1 MEPRTTNKTQVVI
14 VGAGPAGLSLA
25 TQLFRHNIE
34 FILLEKNETTTS
46 LSKAIVVQARTLEI
60 FQELGIAEEA
70 IKRGAI
76 TTDMNLYYKGKKR
89 VSVNLSGLGAGLSDF
104 PFALSLEQS
113 ETEKLL
119 VEYLLKNKKAV
130 HWKSEF
136 THFKEHNEEVTAY
149 YKDENGNQHDI
160 VANYLVGC
168 DGAGS
173 LIRHQL
179 DLSFEGS
186 TEPKLFYVADVKLK
200 STVINKNA
208 LYFYMTKKGF
218 VLFFP
223 MEGHGHYRIVGV
235 LPEDENKNE
244 YQFSGIEP
252 IIKEQIISPVDF
264 EELRWFSTYK
274 VHSRKAASFFKGHC
288 FIAGDAAHIHTPAGG
303 QGMNTGIQDAYNLAW
318 KIAYA
323 SRKELSNEVLKTYD
337 TERIGN
343 AKRLLQTTDRIFD
356 IMSGVNP
363 FWNFVRLSF
372 LPLFFNLL
380 GRSKLVKRKIFPL
393 LSQTGIAYPDSFLSL
408 KSSIGKVKAGDRMP
422 YFVFSNGRSIFSY
435 LSQPFFKLVYFEND
449 DVSNH
454 PLKDS
459 KLPVEFL
466 CFKEIPSPIFGAAKK
481 FYILLR
487 PDNHISYIG
496 TDISKCR
503 ELINKILLIET
514 INGN

>member
-1 MEPRTTNKTQVVI
+1 MEPRTANKTQVVI

-34 FILLEKNETTTS
+34 FILLEKNGTTTS

-70 IKRGAI
+70 IKRGAV

-89 VSVNLSGLGAGLSDF
+89 VSVNLSGLGTGLSDF

-119 VEYLLKNKKAV
+119 VEYLLKNKKTI

-136 THFKEHNEEVTAY
+136 THFKEHNEGVTAY
-149 YKDENGNQHDI
+149 YKDENGNEHDV

-179 DLSFEGS
+179 DLSFKGS

-208 LYFYMTKKGF
+208 LYFYMAKKGF

-235 LPEDENKNE
+235 LPEDENKKE

-303 QGMNTGIQDAYNLAW
+303 QGMNTGIQDAHNLAW
-318 KIAYA
+318 KIACSLRGEA
-323 SRKELSNEVLKTYD
+323 NDALLETYN
-337 TERIGN
+337 TERVAN
-343 AKRLLQTTDRIFD
+343 AAHLLQTTDRLFD
-356 IMSGVNP
+356 FMTGRSPV
-363 FWNFVRLSF
+363 WNFLRLN
-372 LPLFFNLL
+372 FFPYLL
-380 GRSKLVKRKIFPL
+380 GLVTKNEFVRKKIFPL
-393 LSQTGIAYPDSFLSL
+393 ISQTGITYPDSYLTVQSA
-408 KSSIGKVKAGDRMP
+408 IGKVKAGDRMH
-422 YFVFSNGRSIFSY
+422 YFVFPGGEQIFT
-435 LSQPFFKLVYFEND
+435 
-449 DVSNH
+449 
-454 PLKDS
+454 
-459 KLPVEFL
+459 
-466 CFKEIPSPIFGAAKK
+466 
-481 FYILLR
+481 LLTE
-487 PDNHISYIG
+487 P
-496 TDISKCR
+496 
-503 ELINKILLIET
+503 
-514 INGN
+514 